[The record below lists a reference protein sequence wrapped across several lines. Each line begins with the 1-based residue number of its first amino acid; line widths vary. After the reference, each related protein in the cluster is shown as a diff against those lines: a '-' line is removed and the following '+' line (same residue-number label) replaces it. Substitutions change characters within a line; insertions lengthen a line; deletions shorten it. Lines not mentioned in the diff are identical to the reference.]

1 MSFCNLSYI
10 PVLLKSESQ
19 ARVVLRNVLGA
30 TIEVIHDGALPQ
42 GESKLFFDASALS
55 SGAYVVTLELENGFS
70 SSQNVM
76 VK

>member
-1 MSFCNLSYI
+1 M
-10 PVLLKSESQ
+10 
-19 ARVVLRNVLGA
+19 
-30 TIEVIHDGALPQ
+30 IHDGELPQ

-55 SGAYVVTLELENGFS
+55 SGAYVVTLELDNGFS